1 MISYYPFIE
10 FKFILERRDKMEQ
23 FIQQLFNGLHVGSI
37 YALIALGYT
46 MVYGIVKLINF
57 AHGDI
62 LMLGAYATYF
72 LVNTGVPIWLSVI
85 LSMLICAVIG
95 VAIEK
100 LAYKPLRT
108 APRISALITAI
119 AVSLF
124 LQNLSMIL
132 FKPDGRPFPHIVNLS
147 PITIG
152 NIKIEGLTVLTI
164 IVSTLLMVGLHLF
177 INKTKTGKSMR
188 AVSQDRDAA
197 MLMGINTNKTISI
210 TFAIGSALAAVG
222 GVLFSMAYP
231 LIDPYMGTMP
241 GLKAFIAAVLGG
253 IGVIP
258 GAMFGGIIMG
268 VAESFTKAY
277 ISSQLSDAVVFGI
290 LIVVLIVKP
299 SGIFGKN
306 TREKV

>member
-1 MISYYPFIE
+1 
-10 FKFILERRDKMEQ
+10 MEE
-23 FIQQLFNGLHVGSI
+23 FIQQLLNGLHVGSI

-62 LMLGAYATYF
+62 LMIGAYATYF
-72 LVNTGVPIWLSVI
+72 LVNAGVPIWISII
-85 LSMLICAVIG
+85 LSMIICAIVG
-95 VAIEK
+95 VAIER
-100 LAYKPLRT
+100 LAYKPLRR

-132 FKPDGRPFPHIVNLS
+132 FKPDGRPFPRIVDFK
-147 PITIG
+147 PIQIG
-152 NIKIEGLTVLTI
+152 NIKIEGLTILTI
-164 IVSTLLMVGLHLF
+164 VVSTILMVALHFF

-197 MLMGINTNKTISI
+197 MLMGINTDKTISI
-210 TFAIGSALAAVG
+210 TFAVGSALAAVG
-222 GVLFSMAYP
+222 GILFSMAYP

>member
-1 MISYYPFIE
+1 
-10 FKFILERRDKMEQ
+10 MEG

-62 LMLGAYATYF
+62 LMIGAYSTYF
-72 LVNTGVPIWLSVI
+72 LITSGFPIWASVI

-95 VAIEK
+95 VVIEK
-100 LAYKPLRT
+100 LAYKPLRR

-124 LQNLSMIL
+124 LQNLFMIL
-132 FKPDGRPFPHIVNLS
+132 FKPDGRPFPEIIKLQSIN
-147 PITIG
+147 IG
-152 NIKIEGLTVLTI
+152 NIKIEGLTILTI
-164 IVSTLLMVGLHLF
+164 VISTVLMIALHFF

-197 MLMGINTNKTISI
+197 MLMGINTDRTISI

-222 GVLFSMAYP
+222 GILFSMAYP